1 MDNFVKVT
9 LNSGREGSL
18 LRRHPWIFSGAV
30 KSVEGNPV
38 DGQTV
43 EVFTSDRKWLA
54 RGSYSSKS
62 QIRVRILSFKLDEHV
77 DQDLIKNRIAQAI
90 ALRKDIADLAGTN
103 AYRLVFAESD
113 GLPGVIVDRYDDFLV
128 CQFSSAGAEYW
139 RDEIVRQLQA
149 QWPCSGIFERS
160 DSDSRQKEGY
170 PDRVTVLS
178 GSAPPPLISIK
189 EGAFSFLVDVY
200 KGHKTGF
207 YLDQRHNRALLMKYA
222 ENKDVL
228 NAFSYTGGFG
238 IAACLGKSSHVVN
251 VDTSQD
257 SLDLAM
263 QNFRLNGAGMD
274 NIEFIG
280 EDVFNLLR
288 TYRDSRRQFD
298 LIILDPPKFVA
309 AASQLAGGTRG
320 YKDINL
326 LAFKLLRPGGILVT
340 FSCSGYVKPDLFQK
354 IVADAATDA
363 GREACVLEYLSQ
375 GPDHPVALNFPEGFY
390 LKGMVCRVN

>member
-1 MDNFVKVT
+1 MNQFVKVT

-18 LRRHPWIFSGAV
+18 LRRHPWVFSGAV

-43 EVFTSDRKWLA
+43 EVFTIDRKWLA

-62 QIRVRILSFKLDEHV
+62 QIRVRILSFNLDEHV
-77 DQDLIKNRIAQAI
+77 DQDLFKNRIANAI
-90 ALRKDIADLAGTN
+90 ALRKGLADLSETN
-103 AYRLVFAESD
+103 AYRLIFAESD

-128 CQFSSAGAEYW
+128 CQFSSAGAEFW
-139 RDEIVRQLQA
+139 KDEIVRQLQD

-160 DSDSRQKEGY
+160 DTDSRQKEGY
-170 PDRVTVLS
+170 AVRITVLA
-178 GSAPPPLISIK
+178 GSAPPPLISIN
-189 EGAFSFLVDVY
+189 EGPLTYLVDVY

-207 YLDQRHNRALLMKYA
+207 YLDQRANRALLMKYA
-222 ENKDVL
+222 ENREVL

-238 IAACLGKSSHVVN
+238 IAACIAGSSKVTN
-251 VDTSQD
+251 VDTS
-257 SLDLAM
+257 LDTLDVAR
-263 QNFRLNGAGMD
+263 QNFLLNKAEMD
-274 NIEFIG
+274 NIEFVG

-326 LAFKLLRPGGILVT
+326 LAFKLLRPGGILMT

-354 IVADAATDA
+354 IVADAAIDA

-375 GPDHPVALNFPEGFY
+375 GPDHPVALSFPEGLY
-390 LKGMVCRVN
+390 LKGMVCRAG

>member
-1 MDNFVKVT
+1 MDQFVKIT

-18 LRRHPWIFSGAV
+18 LRHHPWVFSGAV
-30 KSVEGNPV
+30 RSVEGNPV

-43 EVFTSDRKWLA
+43 EVFTIDRKWLA

-62 QIRVRILSFKLDEHV
+62 QIRVRILSFDLDEHV
-77 DQDLIKNRIAQAI
+77 DPDLFKNRIARAI
-90 ALRKDIADLAGTN
+90 ALRRDLADLSGTN
-103 AYRLVFAESD
+103 SYRMIFAESD
-113 GLPGVIVDRYDDFLV
+113 GLPGVIVDRYGDFLV
-128 CQFSSAGAEYW
+128 CQFLSAGAEYW
-139 RDEIVRQLQA
+139 RDEIVSQLVS

-160 DSDSRQKEGY
+160 DSESRLKEGY
-170 PDRVTVLS
+170 PDRITVLA
-178 GSAPPPLISIK
+178 GSPPPPLITIQ
-189 EGAFSFLVDVY
+189 EGRLSFLVDVY

-207 YLDQRHNRALLMKYA
+207 YLDQRPNRALVMKYT
-222 ENKDVL
+222 ENKEIL

-238 IAACLGKSSHVVN
+238 IAAAISNASMVTN
-251 VDTSQD
+251 VDTSQE
-257 SLDLAM
+257 SLDLAI
-263 QNFRLNGAGMD
+263 QNFQLNNVGKD
-274 NIEFIG
+274 NTEYIR

-288 TYRDSRRQFD
+288 TFRDSRRQFD

-354 IVADAATDA
+354 IVADAAVDA
-363 GREACVLEYLSQ
+363 GRDASVIEYLSQ
-375 GPDHPVALNFPEGFY
+375 GPDHPVALNYPEGLY
-390 LKGMVCRVN
+390 LKGMVCRVS